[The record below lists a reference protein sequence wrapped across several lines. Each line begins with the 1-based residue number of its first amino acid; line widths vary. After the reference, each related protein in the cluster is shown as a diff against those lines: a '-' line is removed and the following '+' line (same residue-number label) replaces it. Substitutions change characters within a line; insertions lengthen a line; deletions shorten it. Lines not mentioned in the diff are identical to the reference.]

1 MTQLSR
7 TELEHHAMHWI
18 DAWSAHDVEAV
29 ISAFS
34 DDAVFISPLAAQV
47 TGNGRIAG
55 IDALR
60 RYWTEALGRVPDLR
74 FDLDSFAIDETRQAV
89 TVFYVSRAGGRV
101 RRASEHMVF
110 RNGKQVLGE
119 AYYGVEE

>member
-7 TELEHHAMHWI
+7 TQLEHHAMHWI
-18 DAWSAHDVEAV
+18 DAWNAHDVEAV

-74 FDLDSFAIDETRQAV
+74 FDLDSFAIDETRQTV

-110 RNGKQVLGE
+110 RGGKQVLGE